1 MVRVSEFIPVPPSK
15 PDFKTFQQL
24 PELVRSALVWGT
36 KEQDAGK
43 ECGEREVARF
53 VIDRYDR
60 NQVLLIGELI
70 HSLERFIHDP
80 SHRKAHGRMV
90 RCYVDHDC
98 NMVRAKLAW
107 HEGY

>member
-1 MVRVSEFIPVPPSK
+1 MVSISEFIAVPPSK
-15 PDFKTFQQL
+15 PDFKTFQNL
-24 PELVRSALVWGT
+24 PVAVRFALVWGT
-36 KEQDAGK
+36 QEQDAGK
-43 ECGEREVARF
+43 ECGEREVAQF
-53 VIDRYDR
+53 IIEHYHVHEF
-60 NQVLLIGELI
+60 LPIGELI
-70 HSLERFIHDP
+70 HSLELFIHDP